1 MPKKCTFIREK
12 VPHQE
17 NCICNNVRFYKY
29 KNLFNKSHFFFNEI
43 TILLKKK
50 NSMHTFANFL
60 YSIKLIDYI

>member
-12 VPHQE
+12 VPNQG
-17 NCICNNVRFYKY
+17 NSIYNNVRFYKY

-43 TILLKKK
+43 TILLKK